1 MERSTV
7 QSCLAAPFFP
17 HRSKLSAWPASPTL
31 STDAIV
37 IKRSLPYEGLL
48 HEIVEH
54 NGVLYLG
61 GIVPE
66 DAGLDMAGQADDVL
80 RQLKTLLEGAGSDL
94 SCVLQVTIFMAEPRR
109 QGGVQPGVEAL
120 FHRRPSA
127 GARRHR
133 RCGSRAGRQAG
144 ADGDRRTSLRQ
155 AIPARER
162 SVILMSTH
170 EAAFSRLEAP
180 EFCPFP

>member
-1 MERSTV
+1 MASE
-7 QSCLAAPFFP
+7 
-17 HRSKLSAWPASPTL
+17 PAT

-66 DAGLDMAGQADDVL
+66 DTGLDMAGQADDVL

-94 SCVLQVTIFMAEPRR
+94 SGVLQVTIFMADLADKAAFNQVWKRYFTADHLPARAAI
-109 QGGVQPGVEAL
+109 GVADLGPGVRLELTAI
-120 FHRRPSA
+120 A
-127 GARRHR
+127 ARR
-133 RCGSRAGRQAG
+133 
-144 ADGDRRTSLRQ
+144 
-155 AIPARER
+155 
-162 SVILMSTH
+162 
-170 EAAFSRLEAP
+170 
-180 EFCPFP
+180 